1 MIKEQKVHGEA
12 RTHVEEDPILLV
24 GGKGDGDV
32 GAGHHVQRLQLHVGR
47 VVAEAE

>member
-1 MIKEQKVHGEA
+1 MIKSDVAGL
-12 RTHVEEDPILLV
+12 THVEEDPVLLV